1 LSRHAILDA
10 KTYEQKLKDLE
21 FYFIELLKF
30 NKTEE
35 ELTTLVE
42 KWVYFIKNAEN
53 LNVIPSDVNDE
64 GLKHAY
70 QEADRHTWTKKEVEE
85 YEYARM
91 RETDEVAEK
100 MLLEERA
107 KMKEKFEIA
116 KNAILE
122 GSKNEFISKI
132 TGLTVEQVEQLRNP
146 KEE

>member
-1 LSRHAILDA
+1 
-10 KTYEQKLKDLE
+10 
-21 FYFIELLKF
+21 
-30 NKTEE
+30 
-35 ELTTLVE
+35 LTTLVE

-100 MLLEERA
+100 MLVEERA
-107 KMKEKFEIA
+107 EMKRNIEIA
-116 KNAILE
+116 KSLLQTVLT
-122 GSKNEFISKI
+122 NEDIAKHTS
-132 TGLTVEQVEQLRNP
+132 LTVEQIEQLRNP